1 MIEAVNKSPFLL
13 RHTVQ
18 PGFAMAWKIPWDFG
32 NRIRFEI
39 RFEKEFLFKSKM
51 KVHQFNSYVS

>member
-18 PGFAMAWKIPWDFG
+18 PWDFG

-39 RFEKEFLFKSKM
+39 RFEKNFLFKSKM
-51 KVHQFNSYVS
+51 KVHQFTSYVS